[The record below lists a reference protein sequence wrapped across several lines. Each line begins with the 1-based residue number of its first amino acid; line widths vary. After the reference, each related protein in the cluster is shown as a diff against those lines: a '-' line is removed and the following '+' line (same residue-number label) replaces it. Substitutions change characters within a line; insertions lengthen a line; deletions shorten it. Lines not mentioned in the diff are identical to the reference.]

1 MILLKLNGNQPK
13 IKLIMKTFQ
22 MILSG
27 FLMLSTMCLF
37 AQANFEDWDEDD
49 DYLIEKEEFKDKFT
63 DEYFSAWSE
72 DAEPQGII
80 EEGFFKESFAGLDTD
95 NDGFLSDE
103 EWLVGYNYF
112 YEDYLV
118 NEEIG
123 FVDVDDSGNIDY
135 EEYYDVIYD
144 TNYFT
149 DVDLDND
156 NYISEYELAEYVFNN
171 WDTDDNGVLSRYE
184 WNSFKFYYLDV

>member
-1 MILLKLNGNQPK
+1 MNALK
-13 IKLIMKTFQ
+13 I
-22 MILSG
+22 ILSG
-27 FLMLSTMCLF
+27 FLILSTTSLF
-37 AQANFEDWDEDD
+37 AQQNFEDWDKDD

-72 DAEPQGII
+72 GADPQGIL
-80 EEGFFKESFAGLDTD
+80 EEGFFRESFAGLDTD

-103 EWLVGYNYF
+103 EWLIGYNYF

-123 FVDVDDSGNIDY
+123 FIDINKDGMIDY
-135 EEYYDVIYD
+135 DEYYDVIYN
-144 TNYFT
+144 TAYFT
-149 DVDLDND
+149 DVDLDDD

-171 WDTDDNGVLSRYE
+171 WDTDNNGVLSRYE
-184 WNSFKFYYLDV
+184 WNSFKAYYLDV